1 LCRSRV
7 LVCLLRAL
15 DEGVKLDESIWPAC
29 RREVLLWLIDGG
41 EFLREIGEVCEGEL
55 ARVGTVAYAEEA
67 EIAAYKVAD
76 VTC

>member
-1 LCRSRV
+1 
-7 LVCLLRAL
+7 
-15 DEGVKLDESIWPAC
+15 
-29 RREVLLWLIDGG
+29 LWLIDGG